1 VATLVFTHRV
11 FRSGRA
17 SGHAL
22 VWSIGSLMLTSW
34 LGFGVVERF
43 DPGFRGTWFFIML
56 CGIVAAN
63 LWVAWEPLR
72 YWVVAR
78 RRLAL
83 GLADPL
89 VVDRFLLW
97 GLGSLARTAMAVV
110 GPIADRVMPM
120 LGADSQLVATAL
132 VLCAASGL
140 GLFASVSYWL
150 TFFPTRGYVRFVTR
164 RAALGF

>member
-1 VATLVFTHRV
+1 
-11 FRSGRA
+11 
-17 SGHAL
+17 
-22 VWSIGSLMLTSW
+22 
-34 LGFGVVERF
+34 
-43 DPGFRGTWFFIML
+43 
-56 CGIVAAN
+56 
-63 LWVAWEPLR
+63 
-72 YWVVAR
+72 
-78 RRLAL
+78 
-83 GLADPL
+83 
-89 VVDRFLLW
+89 
-97 GLGSLARTAMAVV
+97 MAVV